1 MVSALAEKKDILGAL
16 RHELNEDEVR
26 VDADTLA
33 LYGHDVY
40 EPGAPLLAVIRPASV
55 ESLGRALAVANQVG
69 CTIIARGGGMSY
81 TNAYLARDAGSVV
94 VDMQALDQ
102 ILEINTEDM
111 YVTVETGCSWKK
123 LAEALAKKGVRT
135 PYWGPLSGMRATVGG
150 ALSQGSVFLGSGQ
163 HGSAADNVQSLDV
176 LDAEGRLIRTGSAVN
191 SFATPFYRNYG
202 PDLTGLFT
210 GDCGA
215 LGLKVRATLP
225 LKRLA
230 PETRYASFKY
240 TNAEKLLSTMAE
252 IARADVVSECFAFDP
267 GLQDQRLKRSSIVED
282 VKSLGRVVKSAG
294 SALAGIK
301 ESVKIATA
309 GRRFL
314 DKTDFSMHVSLDGR
328 SVADAEDKLR
338 ILREIAT
345 QQGAEV
351 ENTIP
356 KVMRA
361 DPFANVNSMLGP
373 AGERWAPV
381 HGIFPL
387 SKAAAVYQAIENKL
401 DELRDRLDKHEIDTG
416 VLMCTIGSSATLV
429 EPCLYWPDS
438 RPLFQKEVMDPAYL
452 AKLGTYDDAPAARE
466 LIAELRSVLS
476 DLMHKHGAT
485 HFQIGK
491 FYPYADDASPG
502 ARKLLEGIKQV
513 VDPNGKLNP
522 GALGLADNA
531 DT

>member
-1 MVSALAEKKDILGAL
+1 MVRAAVETKSVLEAFKNALGS
-16 RHELNEDEVR
+16 DEVQT
-26 VDADTLA
+26 DPELLN
-33 LYGHDVY
+33 LYAHDVY
-40 EPGAPLLAVIRPASV
+40 ESGAPLLAVIKPASV
-55 ESLGRALAVANQVG
+55 ESLSCALKVAHNASCPVV
-69 CTIIARGGGMSY
+69 ARGGGMSY
-81 TNAYLARDAGSVV
+81 SNAYLARDNGSVV
-94 VDMQALDQ
+94 VDMQTLDQ

-111 YVTVETGCSWKK
+111 YVTVETGCSWSK
-123 LAEALAKKGVRT
+123 LADTLAEKGVRT

-176 LDAEGRLIRTGSAVN
+176 LTADGTLVRTGSAVN
-191 SFATPFYRNYG
+191 SFAQPFYRNYG

-225 LKRLA
+225 IKRLA

-240 TNAEKLLSTMAE
+240 PTADALLTTMAE

-267 GLQDQRLKRSSIVED
+267 GLQNQRLKRSSILED
-282 VKSLGRVVKSAG
+282 VKSLGRVVKSAS

-301 ESVKIATA
+301 ESIKIATA

-314 DKTDFSMHVSLDGR
+314 GATDFSMHVSLDGR
-328 SVADAEDKLR
+328 SAVDADDKLR
-338 ILREIAT
+338 VLREIAAR
-345 QQGAEV
+345 QGEEV

-387 SKAAAVYQAIENKL
+387 SKAPTVFKAVEHTL
-401 DELRDRLDKHEIDTG
+401 DGMCERLAEHEIDSG
-416 VLMCTIGSSATLV
+416 VLMCTVGSSAMLV

-438 RPLFQKEVMDPAYL
+438 RPLFQQAIMDPAYL
-452 AKLGTYDDAPAARE
+452 AKLGTFDDAPAARE
-466 LIAELRSVLS
+466 LIAELRS
-476 DLMHKHGAT
+476 DLADLLHRHGAT

-491 FYPYADDASPG
+491 FYPYADDADPG
-502 ARKLLEGIKQV
+502 AKYLLQGIKKHI
-513 VDPNGKLNP
+513 DPDNRLNP
-522 GALGLADNA
+522 GALGLP